1 LVFILI
7 QSQDV
12 VGFRPRKFSLL
23 KKFDSQTLFQ
33 ILEKIFSSLRM
44 TDNKGPSVTTELNNE
59 KKKNGRRRR
68 TNKQKAEDQFD
79 ASAAPRTLEKF
90 FSEPIEEQRENVD
103 IELHLDI
110 DERITDGYDDKI
122 DAYLEMQPFDEA
134 KTRKI
139 STSRISDLE
148 ALTNIAIAKKL
159 WTATPDSER
168 TSVDHLKYLRTY
180 DIILPKSV
188 NVAIDHLGKVTDDE
202 WICRIK
208 WNALTIERY
217 LFRGLQ
223 KSSHDKDFSDTYL
236 VKIEDKDKFRHQ
248 DVSKLFNSSQQSV
261 IWIRE
266 YAKNVL
272 NDIMKKE
279 FEVKIG
285 TANDKIIVSY
295 PRLEF
300 SEDVDKDKLS
310 IVAWMKKI
318 TVNHPDWQLAL
329 DAAILRLTDSEWLEK
344 RKTKLSLLDP
354 IFENTPWKDRTLTD
368 TFKDT
373 GINHIEDH
381 KAVNLRDMCGSF
393 LFHYQ
398 KVALPF
404 YKRIINTSN
413 AGSSS
418 SFGSKAQLIVLNG
431 PDNFETV
438 KKRSRSVMNVSTG
451 AEGSS
456 YFRLKDK
463 SSIVHQLTYGFT
475 RAVSLRENYKYR
487 TNGNPNAI
495 KSTNISSDLRD

>member
-1 LVFILI
+1 
-7 QSQDV
+7 
-12 VGFRPRKFSLL
+12 
-23 KKFDSQTLFQ
+23 
-33 ILEKIFSSLRM
+33 M
-44 TDNKGPSVTTELNNE
+44 TDNKGPSMQTNLNTET
-59 KKKNGRRRR
+59 KKTGRRRR

-79 ASAAPRTLEKF
+79 PNAAPRTLEKF

-110 DERITDGYDDKI
+110 DERVTDGYDDKI
-122 DAYLEMQPFDEA
+122 DAYLEMQPFDDT
-134 KTRKI
+134 KSKKI
-139 STSRISDLE
+139 SQARISDLE

-180 DIILPKSV
+180 DIVLPKSV
-188 NVAIDHLGKVTDDE
+188 NIAIDHLGKVTDDE

-223 KSSHDKDFSDTYL
+223 KSSYDKDFSDTYL
-236 VKIEDKDKFRHQ
+236 VKINDKEKFQKQ
-248 DVSKLFNSSQQSV
+248 DIGKLFNSSQQSV
-261 IWIRE
+261 IWIRD
-266 YAKNVL
+266 YAKTALQN
-272 NDIMKKE
+272 IMKKE

-285 TANDKIIVSY
+285 QSNDKIMVSY

-300 SEDVDKDKLS
+300 SDDIEKDRQAILD
-310 IVAWMKKI
+310 WTKKI
-318 TVNHPDWQLAL
+318 NVNYPDWLSAM
-329 DAAILRLTDSEWLEK
+329 DAAILRLTNSEWLEK
-344 RKTKLSLLDP
+344 RRTKLSSLDP
-354 IFENTPWKDRTLTD
+354 IFDGTPWKDRTLSD
-368 TFKDT
+368 TFSDT
-373 GINHIEDH
+373 GITHIEDH
-381 KAVNLRDMCGSF
+381 KAINLRDLCGAF

-404 YKRIINTSN
+404 YKRIINMSN
-413 AGSSS
+413 ASSSS
-418 SFGSKAQLIVLNG
+418 SFGSKAQLIELNG
-431 PDNFETV
+431 PDDYELVN
-438 KKRSRSVMNVSTG
+438 KRGRKVLNVSTG

-495 KSTNISSDLRD
+495 KSSNISSDLRD

>member
-1 LVFILI
+1 
-7 QSQDV
+7 
-12 VGFRPRKFSLL
+12 
-23 KKFDSQTLFQ
+23 
-33 ILEKIFSSLRM
+33 M
-44 TDNKGPSVTTELNNE
+44 TDNKGPSVTTE
-59 KKKNGRRRR
+59 KKPNRRRR
-68 TNKQKAEDQFD
+68 SNKQKAEDQFD
-79 ASAAPRTLEKF
+79 ATAAPRTLEKF

-122 DAYLEMQPFDEA
+122 DAYLEMQPFDDA
-134 KTRKI
+134 KAHRI
-139 STSRISDLE
+139 STYRINDLE

-180 DIILPKSV
+180 DIVLPKSV
-188 NVAIDHLGKVTDDE
+188 NVAIDHLGKVTDED

-208 WNALTIERY
+208 WNALTIQRY

-223 KSSHDKDFSDTYL
+223 KSSRDKDFADTYL
-236 VKIEDKDKFRHQ
+236 VKIEDKESFQNQ
-248 DVSKLFNSSQQSV
+248 DVSKLINTSQDSV

-266 YAKNVL
+266 YAETSLKQ
-272 NDIMKKE
+272 IMKHE
-279 FEVKIG
+279 FEVKVG
-285 TANDKIIVSY
+285 QANDKITVCY

-300 SEDVDKDKLS
+300 ENDYDKDRLS
-310 IVAWMKKI
+310 IIAWMKKI
-318 TVNHPDWQLAL
+318 TVNHPDWKLAL
-329 DAAILRLTDSEWLEK
+329 DAAILRLTNAQWLEN
-344 RKTKLSLLDP
+344 RRAKLSTLDP
-354 IFENTPWKDRTLTD
+354 IFDNTPWKDRTLTE
-368 TFKDT
+368 TFSDT
-373 GINHIEDH
+373 GITHIDDH
-381 KAVNLRDMCGSF
+381 KKISLRDMCGSF

-398 KVALPF
+398 KVTLPF
-404 YKRIINTSN
+404 LKRIINTSTASN
-413 AGSSS
+413 SS

-431 PDNFETV
+431 AENFETV
-438 KKRSRSVMNVSTG
+438 KKRSRSTLNVSTG

-495 KSTNISSDLRD
+495 KSSNISSDLRD